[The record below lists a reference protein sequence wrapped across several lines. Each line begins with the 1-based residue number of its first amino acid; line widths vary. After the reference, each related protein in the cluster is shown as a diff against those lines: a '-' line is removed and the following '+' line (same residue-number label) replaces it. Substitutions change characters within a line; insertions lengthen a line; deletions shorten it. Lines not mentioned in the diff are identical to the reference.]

1 MLMTSKYLILI
12 VDDDT
17 KLCHLIANFLRQQ
30 GFDTLL
36 AESGV
41 VALNMVKRHSPDA
54 IVLDLM
60 LPDIDGFDLCRQI
73 RNFSNVPVLM
83 LTARDNDTDM
93 VTGLNAGCDDYV
105 AKPVEP
111 QVLLARINALLRRA
125 SSSPSEEQVLR
136 FGQLTIDK
144 TARVV
149 ILNNENVV
157 LTSYE
162 FDLLAYLAQHSNEAI
177 NRETLFNI
185 LVGRA
190 YDGRD
195 RTIDIRISMLRK
207 KLLDNTQEP
216 FRIKTIWGQG
226 YLFVATA
233 WD

>member
-1 MLMTSKYLILI
+1 MTKKHIILI

-17 KLCHLIANFLRQQ
+17 KLCQLTANFLGQQ

-36 AESGV
+36 AENGV
-41 VALNMVKRHSPDA
+41 AALNMVKRHSPDA

-73 RNFSNVPVLM
+73 RSFSNIPVLM

-111 QVLLARINALLRRA
+111 QVLLARLNALLRRA
-125 SSSPSEEQVLR
+125 LSSPSEEQLLR

-144 TARVV
+144 TAREVM
-149 ILNNENVV
+149 LNNENII

-162 FDLLAYLAQHSNEAI
+162 FDLLAYLAQHSSEAV
-177 NRETLFNI
+177 NRETLFNV